1 MLKALTLLS
10 FSLIPL
16 LLQAQA
22 FIPAQAEDQSPK
34 YLAEIEVHTSEEL
47 YSLLARAESLFD
59 SGKFNPGADTPVAFV
74 LHGSEAKALLRAN
87 YAENKAL
94 VDLAA
99 RLTAFEV
106 VDIKVCK
113 AWMGGQSLDD
123 SQLPPFI
130 ATVPLGPVEERRL
143 MNNENYVYF

>member
-10 FSLIPL
+10 FSLIPF
-16 LLQAQA
+16 LLQAQV
-22 FIPAQAEDQSPK
+22 FIPAQAVESTPK

-47 YSLLARAESLFD
+47 YSLLSRAEALFD
-59 SGKFNPGADTPVAFV
+59 AGKFKAGTDTPVAFV

-87 YAENKAL
+87 YTENKAL

-113 AWMGGQSLDD
+113 AWLGGQSLDD

-130 ATVPLGPVEERRL
+130 ATVPLGPAEERRL
-143 MNNENYVYF
+143 MNKENYVYF